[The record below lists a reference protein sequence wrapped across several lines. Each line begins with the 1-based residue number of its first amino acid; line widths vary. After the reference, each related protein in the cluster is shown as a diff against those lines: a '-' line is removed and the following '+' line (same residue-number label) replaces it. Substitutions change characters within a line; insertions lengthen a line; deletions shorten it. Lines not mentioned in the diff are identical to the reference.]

1 MVYKDEKWLLE
12 NWDTIYPELLSKVI
26 QFGYDKNEFL
36 KDCGYRIG
44 DTRYNQQM
52 IKNGLR
58 WYKLLDDETPD
69 VDYFELEP
77 DDRPEIDETT
87 YNEYYEMYQFRQRH
101 PRKDREPN
109 IKNKMKLNMY
119 NKREIPINNFKQIE
133 TESKKILLE
142 N

>member
-1 MVYKDEKWLLE
+1 MK
-12 NWDTIYPELLSKVI
+12 
-26 QFGYDKNEFL
+26 
-36 KDCGYRIG
+36 
-44 DTRYNQQM
+44 
-52 IKNGLR
+52 

-69 VDYFELEP
+69 IDYFELDE
-77 DDRPEIDETT
+77 DDRPEIDEQT
-87 YNEYYEMYQFRQRH
+87 YNEYLEMFEFRKRH
-101 PRKDREPN
+101 PRIERESS